1 MRKIWR
7 EIQHFLD
14 TIERVRTATEVVAM
28 VAVVGIAIRQWVHNL
43 DLFQLRLLLIVIACV
58 AIVCV
63 TYIVEWRRKN
73 KQSEVGV
80 RMYVYKSRSD
90 VTTVYI

>member
-1 MRKIWR
+1 M
-7 EIQHFLD
+7 D

-58 AIVCV
+58 A
-63 TYIVEWRRKN
+63 YIVECRRKN
-73 KQSEVGV
+73 KQTEVGV